1 MGTPNAAAR
10 RRAFLKKL
18 LGSALF
24 ACAAAAAATAGAA
37 TVTVSVTDAAGNAL
51 PDAVV
56 YAMPISGKAPMKP
69 AASALIDQV
78 KREFVPLVS
87 VMQTGTMV
95 SFPNKDNIRH
105 SVYSFSPAKTFEV
118 RLYSGEKA
126 PAITFDKPGLV
137 TMGCNIHDQMIAYA
151 LVVDTP
157 WFGKTDTAGKT
168 VVDGFPPG
176 EYDMYAWH
184 HRQTSASPVSQRLSV
199 KSAGKGEL
207 SFRID
212 LKADK

>member
-1 MGTPNAAAR
+1 METPRAAAR
-10 RRAFLKKL
+10 RSAFPERL
-18 LGSALF
+18 LASALF
-24 ACAAAAAATAGAA
+24 ACAAATAGAA
-37 TVTVSVTDAAGNAL
+37 TLTVSVTDAAGNAL

-56 YAMPISGKAPMKP
+56 YAMPVSGKAPMKP
-69 AASALIDQV
+69 GATALIDQV

-95 SFPNKDNIRH
+95 TFPNRDNIRH
-105 SVYSFSPAKTFEV
+105 SVYSFSPAKTFEL

-126 PAITFDKPGLV
+126 PAVAFDKPGLV

-157 WFGKTDTAGKT
+157 WFGKTDAAGST
-168 VVDGFPPG
+168 VIDGFPAG
-176 EYDMYAWH
+176 EYDIFAWH
-184 HRQTSASPVSQRLSV
+184 HRQAGASPVSQRLSA
-199 KSAGKGEL
+199 KSAGKGEM

-212 LKADK
+212 LKAVK